1 METIGADQIL
11 QAARGISDFGMM
23 AMMAGA
29 FLLVSVALMGVCFFW
44 FKNIIDG
51 IIKQNS
57 TDTKALVEQQ
67 EVQNRLLE
75 EIADGLRPTTLLQI
89 QSVYNTCFDLSVTKV
104 CQLIKQIREE
114 NHLDNKE
121 VTIKKIRMR
130 LCNIHE
136 DRNVRWEG
144 FRFRGKDLA
153 KYTSTKWIDQV
164 AEIVESEVYS
174 EKPNNGRAHAN
185 IDAIYKTIRNE
196 FYHNLISN

>member
-1 METIGADQIL
+1 METIGADQII
-11 QAARGISDFGMM
+11 QTARGISDFGMT
-23 AMMAGA
+23 AMMGGA

-44 FKNIIDG
+44 FKSIIDG
-51 IIKQNS
+51 IITQNTNDS
-57 TDTKALVEQQ
+57 QTLVEQQ
-67 EVQNRLLE
+67 KVMNRLLE

-114 NHLDNKE
+114 NHINNKE
-121 VTIKKIRMR
+121 ATKKKIRMR

-153 KYTSTKWIDQV
+153 KYTSPQWIDQV
-164 AEIVESEVYS
+164 SEVVESEVYS

-185 IDAIYKTIRNE
+185 VSAIYNTIRNE
-196 FYHNLISN
+196 FYHNLISY

>member
-1 METIGADQIL
+1 MEQIGAEQIL
-11 QAARGISDFGMM
+11 QAAKGISDFGML

-29 FLLVSVALMGVCFFW
+29 FLLLSVALMGVCFFW
-44 FKNIIDG
+44 FKNIIDN
-51 IIKQNS
+51 IIKNN
-57 TDTKALVEQQ
+57 TNDTKVLVEQQ
-67 EVQNRLLE
+67 ETMNRLLE

-104 CQLIKQIREE
+104 CQLVKQIREE
-114 NHLDNKE
+114 NHIDNRE
-121 VTIKKIRMR
+121 ATNKKIRMR

-153 KYTSTKWIDQV
+153 RYTNPKWIDDV
-164 AEIVESEVYS
+164 AEVVENEVYS

-185 IDAIYKTIRNE
+185 IDAIYKQIRNE